1 MKYYL
6 RKKERKTPCSLPSS
20 SVYGI
25 FQAIVLEWIAISFS
39 RRSSRPRDVTRVPR
53 IVDRR
58 FTDWA
63 TRENFNRNCLK
74 IQNNKTLDI
83 HAANTF
89 KIMMICLILTQP
101 NCRNK
106 TMQIVLW
113 NGKYKP
119 ISSRPAVNTTSK
131 ILKSSQ
137 GLERLNLITL
147 KMATYFNKDFGAE
160 ENLIGHGNLREDV
173 S

>member
-1 MKYYL
+1 MKQNTNIKQRQSIQPKL
-6 RKKERKTPCSLPSS
+6 MITW
-20 SVYGI
+20 
-25 FQAIVLEWIAISFS
+25 QNFS
-39 RRSSRPRDVTRVPR
+39 RKNWIDKFKMKRRVTKLFLQGY
-53 IVDRR
+53 I
-58 FTDWA
+58 
-63 TRENFNRNCLK
+63 NFNRNCLK

-83 HAANTF
+83 HAASTF
-89 KIMMICLILTQP
+89 KIMMICLLLTQP

-106 TMQIVLW
+106 TMKIVLW

-119 ISSRPAVNTTSK
+119 ILNRPAVNTTSK

-137 GLERLNLITL
+137 GLERLDFITL

-160 ENLIGHGNLREDV
+160 ENLIGHGSLGEHV